1 MLFIHQNFII
11 ETSHLKTSPSSCNV
25 QQTSDTSK
33 PLVFHPIPN
42 SHENLKFIN
51 DLVDTES
58 NTLCNLWVK
67 YKQGSVA
74 NKSDFEKKPFCM
86 NHKPTARVI
95 TQRSSKAATHYI
107 DKLKNLLKKLEKH
120 NYFEQ
125 NGFSPQQLSLNP
137 LIIISNGNSIK
148 CVFDAR
154 QLRSNTSNLM
164 SHGLLNFLHL
174 RELALAK
181 HTTVIL
187 NSWMFIQHLVE
198 ETY

>member
-1 MLFIHQNFII
+1 MSNRLLIRQNLSFFIQFQILMKTGTSSMNLSILNLVLFVTCESSTNKVLLLIKMI
-11 ETSHLKTSPSSCNV
+11 LKT
-25 QQTSDTSK
+25 
-33 PLVFHPIPN
+33 
-42 SHENLKFIN
+42 
-51 DLVDTES
+51 
-58 NTLCNLWVK
+58 
-67 YKQGSVA
+67 
-74 NKSDFEKKPFCM
+74 KPFCM

-120 NYFEQ
+120 NCFEQ

-164 SHGLLNFLHL
+164 SHGLLNFSNL

-187 NSWMFIQHLVE
+187 NS
-198 ETY
+198 